1 MASVRLAP
9 LVLFVLATSIMFSVK
24 NIEAADCSGACSVF
38 EKPPCRSRD
47 CFCIPMG
54 IFVGVCISPFGLS
67 AAAKMID
74 EHPNLCKSDEEC
86 MKKGSGNFCAPYPNH
101 YMNYGWCFNFG
112 SDELKGFLA
121 MARAIS
127 K

>member
-1 MASVRLAP
+1 MSF
-9 LVLFVLATSIMFSVK
+9 LVMFSTK
-24 NIEAADCSGACSVF
+24 KIEAGECPYKLCTPRV
-38 EKPPCRSRD
+38 PCVPSCVCFLGTCISRSR
-47 CFCIPMG
+47 
-54 IFVGVCISPFGLS
+54 VS

-101 YMNYGWCFNFG
+101 YMDYGWCVNTD
-112 SDELKGFLA
+112 SEELKSFLA
-121 MARAIS
+121 MPRAIS